1 MLGARYARLDELVAE
16 LDVICLAL
24 PLWGSEALF
33 EQKADRGDETRVW
46 LVNTAR
52 GTIADTDAVAEALE
66 SGHMADT
73 RVTPG
78 THSMPPRNVGGAR
91 CPTTH

>member
-1 MLGARYARLDELVAE
+1 VLGARYARLDELVAE

-66 SGHMADT
+66 CRRSRNSPGLTGFVRSHEFDDHLCSGH
-73 RVTPG
+73 R
-78 THSMPPRNVGGAR
+78 
-91 CPTTH
+91 